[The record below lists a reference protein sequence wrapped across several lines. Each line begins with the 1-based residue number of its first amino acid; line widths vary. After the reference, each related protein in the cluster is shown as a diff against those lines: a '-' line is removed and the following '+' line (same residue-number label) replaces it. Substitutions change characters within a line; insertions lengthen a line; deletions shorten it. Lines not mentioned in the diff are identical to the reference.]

1 MDKEGLRIM
10 EKFFSQ
16 EKCDR
21 CGAKM
26 TGLRT
31 MSRFTK
37 ECICTACAEAERSR
51 PDYAAAVEADLAEVK
66 KGNREF
72 EGIGLG

>member
-1 MDKEGLRIM
+1 M

-21 CGAKM
+21 CGAVL
-26 TGLRT
+26 GEHRT

-37 ECICTACAEAERSR
+37 ECICSDCAAKESKR
-51 PDYAAAVEADLAEVK
+51 PDYDKAVRADLAEIK

-72 EGIGLG
+72 EGIGFKN

>member
-1 MDKEGLRIM
+1 M

-21 CGAKM
+21 CGA
-26 TGLRT
+26 TLGDSRT

-37 ECICTACAEAERSR
+37 ECICAKCAEEEKKR
-51 PDYAAAVEADLAEVK
+51 PDYDKAVQADLAEIK

-72 EGIGLG
+72 DGIGL